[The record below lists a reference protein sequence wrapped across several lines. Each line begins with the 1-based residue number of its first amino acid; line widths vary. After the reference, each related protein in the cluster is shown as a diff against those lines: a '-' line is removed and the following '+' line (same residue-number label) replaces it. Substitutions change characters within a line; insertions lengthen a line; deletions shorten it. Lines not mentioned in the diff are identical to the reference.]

1 MKNSKKINF
10 CRISK
15 TMDLTPVF
23 KIKSLGLTGTFP
35 KKKSH
40 KIVKTPFEVVF
51 SNKSKLLQLNHNYDP
66 KILYGKNYGYRSG
79 LNPVMINH
87 LKEKSRIIKKKY
99 NLKDENILDIGAND
113 GTFISFFNKS
123 HRFAVDP
130 TITKFKKFYSKNVY
144 KIPKR
149 FEESIDG
156 LKNKKF
162 KLITCLAMFYDL
174 EDPVFFL
181 LQAKKILSR
190 DGIIHVEVA
199 YLPEIIKT
207 FSYDTFC
214 QEHYEY
220 YSFHS
225 LNYLFLKCKLKII
238 NFGFNKINGG
248 SIWIEAS
255 HQENNLNIK
264 TQKNLKLLQN
274 EKKKKIDKLI
284 TYKKF
289 FFKVKKHSASIR
301 KILVELKKQK
311 RIIYGFGASTKGN
324 VLLQFGKI
332 NGSLIDGIFDIN
344 SEKFKSYTPITKIKI
359 IDENKMKD
367 FQIEY
372 ILLLIWHFDKYVIQK
387 IKKINKK
394 IKIIIPFPK
403 IKII

>member
-1 MKNSKKINF
+1 
-10 CRISK
+10 
-15 TMDLTPVF
+15 MDLIPVF
-23 KIKSLGLTGTFP
+23 KIRSLGLTGTFP
-35 KKKSH
+35 KKKSN

-51 SNKSKLLQLNHNYDP
+51 SNKSKLLQLNHNYNP

-79 LNPVMINH
+79 LNPVIINH
-87 LKEKSRIIKKKY
+87 LKEKSKIIRKKY
-99 NLKDENILDIGAND
+99 NLRDENILDIGAND
-113 GTFISFFNKS
+113 GTFINFFNKS
-123 HRFAVDP
+123 HKFAVDP
-130 TITKFKKFYSKNVY
+130 TITKFKKFYCSNVY

-149 FEESIDG
+149 FEDSIDE

-174 EDPVFFL
+174 EDPIFFL
-181 LQAKKILSR
+181 LQIKKILSE

-225 LNYLFLKCKLKII
+225 LNYLFCKCKLKIV

-255 HQENNLNIK
+255 HQEHYLNIDE
-264 TQKNLKLLQN
+264 QKNLKLLQN
-274 EKKKKIDKLI
+274 EKKNGIDKLS

-289 FFKVKKHSASIR
+289 FLKVKKHSASIR
-301 KILVELKKQK
+301 KILKKLKRQK

-344 SEKFKSYTPITKIKI
+344 PEKFQSYTPITKIKI
-359 IDENKMKD
+359 INENQMKNL
-367 FQIEY
+367 QIEY
-372 ILLLIWHFDKYVIQK
+372 ILLLIWHFDKYVIKK
-387 IKKINKK
+387 IKKINNK

-403 IKII
+403 IRIV